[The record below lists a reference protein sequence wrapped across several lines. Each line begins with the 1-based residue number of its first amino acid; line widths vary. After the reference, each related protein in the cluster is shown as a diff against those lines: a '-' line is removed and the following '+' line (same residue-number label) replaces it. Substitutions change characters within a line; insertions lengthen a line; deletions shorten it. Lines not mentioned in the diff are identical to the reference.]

1 MFRSRRNLGA
11 FGVSRNIRRLAR
23 KNRRRRV
30 WQALASQ
37 AAITFSGS
45 ADSMQGPAASS
56 QAHATMRPL
65 DGLTALRIL
74 PALYVLAFHY
84 GTMFFR
90 RPALPAGLDLGYSGV
105 SFFFMLSGFILAYN
119 YAASDFSD
127 PAIRQRYALARF
139 ARIYPVF
146 ILSIV
151 AALPFYFRVMP
162 PLDGMVPWLTTG
174 ARIGLTVTGLHA
186 WVPGAACAINCPSWS
201 ISTEFFFYATLPF
214 LLPAI
219 LLRPKRWLALTLGL
233 LVLGWCIG
241 GLVWHAAGRGLPL
254 MSPETHRSAVTN
266 LASQFVIYFPL
277 ARLPEF
283 LLGILLYVY
292 WASPRRLRGA
302 TLPMLAIV
310 AATVLLS
317 ARTYLPEVALSNG
330 LTGLVWAPLIL
341 AAADAR
347 GPWVSAAWPLWLGR
361 ISFSLYLLHVPMAQ
375 AVLLADMLWFERALL
390 ANPWI
395 GAGLATALTLGASA
409 LAYAWVEEPAR
420 RRILRARRP
429 SPAREPVTL
438 PA

>member
-1 MFRSRRNLGA
+1 MY
-11 FGVSRNIRRLAR
+11 
-23 KNRRRRV
+23 
-30 WQALASQ
+30 
-37 AAITFSGS
+37 GS
-45 ADSMQGPAASS
+45 AASS

-65 DGLTALRIL
+65 DGLTALRML
-74 PALYVLAFHY
+74 PAVYVLAFHY

-90 RPALPAGLDLGYSGV
+90 LPALPAGLDLGYSGV

-119 YAASDFSD
+119 YASSDFSV
-127 PAIRQRYALARF
+127 PAIRRRYALARF

-151 AALPFYFRVMP
+151 VALPFYVRVMP
-162 PLDGMVPWLTTG
+162 PLDGLVSWLTTG
-174 ARIGLTVTGLHA
+174 ARIALTVTGLHA

-201 ISTEFFFYATLPF
+201 ISTEFFFYATLPV

-219 LLRPKRWLALTLGL
+219 LLRPRRWLLMTLGL
-233 LVLGWCIG
+233 LLFGWCLG
-241 GLVWHAAGRGLPL
+241 GLVWHMAGRGLPL

-266 LASQFVIYFPL
+266 LASQSVIYFPL

-292 WASPRRLRGA
+292 WALHRRLRGA
-302 TLPMLAIV
+302 VLPALAIGG
-310 AATVLLS
+310 AVLMWL
-317 ARTYLPEVALSNG
+317 AKPFLPEVALSNG

-361 ISFSLYLLHVPMAQ
+361 ISFALYLLHLPMAQ
-375 AVLLADMLWFERALL
+375 AVLLADMLWFERSLL

-395 GAGLATALTLGASA
+395 GAGLATALTFAAAA

-420 RRILRARRP
+420 RRILRARRLSSAS
-429 SPAREPVTL
+429 SPAVTQPV
-438 PA
+438 

>member
-1 MFRSRRNLGA
+1 
-11 FGVSRNIRRLAR
+11 
-23 KNRRRRV
+23 
-30 WQALASQ
+30 
-37 AAITFSGS
+37 
-45 ADSMQGPAASS
+45 
-56 QAHATMRPL
+56 MRPL

-90 RPALPAGLDLGYSGV
+90 RPALPAGLDFGYSGV

-127 PAIRQRYALARF
+127 PMIRRRYAIARF

-151 AALPFYFRVMP
+151 VALPFYWRVMP
-162 PLDGMVPWLTTG
+162 PLDGLVPWLTTG
-174 ARIGLTVTGLHA
+174 ARIVLTVTGLHA

-201 ISTEFFFYATLPF
+201 ISTEFFFYAMLPV

-219 LLRPKRWLALTLGL
+219 LLRPRRWLVLTLGL
-233 LVLGWCIG
+233 LLLGWVVG
-241 GLVWHAAGRGLPL
+241 GLVWHMAGRGLPL

-277 ARLPEF
+277 ARLSEF

-292 WASPRRLRGA
+292 WASSRRLRGA
-302 TLPMLAIV
+302 ILPALAI
-310 AATVLLS
+310 AAAVLLLL
-317 ARTYLPEVALSNG
+317 AKPFLPEVALSNG
-330 LTGLVWAPLIL
+330 LTGLIWAPLIL

-361 ISFSLYLLHVPMAQ
+361 ISFALYLLHIPVAQ
-375 AVLLADMLWFERALL
+375 AVLLADMLWFERVLL

-395 GAGLATALTLGASA
+395 GAGLATALTVAASA

-420 RRILRARRP
+420 RRILRGRP
-429 SPAREPVTL
+429 SGPVRAPVTL
-438 PA
+438 QA